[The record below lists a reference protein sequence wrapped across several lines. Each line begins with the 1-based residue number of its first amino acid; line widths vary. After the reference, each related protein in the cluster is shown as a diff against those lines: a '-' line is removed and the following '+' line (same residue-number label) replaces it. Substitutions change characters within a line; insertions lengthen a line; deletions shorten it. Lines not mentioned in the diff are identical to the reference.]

1 MISSTHSPFQ
11 AVLLIAFGGPQG
23 MTDIRP
29 FLANVLR
36 GRNVPASRIEA
47 VAKHY
52 ELFDGVS
59 PITELTQKQA
69 TGLSDRLTR
78 KGLKLPVYVG
88 MRNWNPYLKDTLL
101 EMSRTG
107 IRRAIGFIMAPH
119 GSFSSCEQ
127 YRNNVNEARQSIINS
142 GEADVA
148 ITYVASWHTHP
159 GFIKALANQI
169 DLAILAL
176 PNNLQQTSQ
185 IVFTAHSIPVSMA
198 NNCRYEDQLRESCDR
213 VAQTLNHPNWSLVYQ
228 SRSGNPAD
236 PWLGPDVVD
245 HLRDQHA
252 SGLKAAVLCPIGFVV
267 DHIEV
272 LYDLDLEAVRVC
284 EQIGLPV
291 ARAAAVNDELNFL
304 DMMTEVV
311 ASTSNRYTHATPLP
325 VTSPR
330 SK

>member
-1 MISSTHSPFQ
+1 MTSSPDSSFQ

-23 MTDIRP
+23 MNDIRP
-29 FLANVLR
+29 FLGNVLR
-36 GRNVPASRIEA
+36 GRNVPTNRVEA

-59 PITELTQKQA
+59 PITELTQRQA
-69 TGLSDRLTR
+69 NGLGDRLTR

-101 EMSRTG
+101 EMSKAG

-119 GSFSSCEQ
+119 SSFSSCEQ

-148 ITYVASWHTHP
+148 VTYVPSWHAHS
-159 GFIKALANQI
+159 GFIRALANNI
-169 DLAILAL
+169 EVAILGL
-176 PNNLQQTSQ
+176 PNNLQQASQ

-198 NNCRYEDQLRESCDR
+198 NNCCYEDQLRESCSQ

-236 PWLGPDVVD
+236 PWLGPDVAD

-272 LYDLDLEAVRVC
+272 LYDLDLEAARVC
-284 EQIGLPV
+284 DQIGLPV
-291 ARAAAVNDELNFL
+291 VRAAAVNDEVNFL

-311 ASTSNRYTHATPLP
+311 EEQQLFQRVVPTVKSSFINE
-325 VTSPR
+325 S
-330 SK
+330 

>member
-1 MISSTHSPFQ
+1 MTSTPDSPFHGH
-11 AVLLIAFGGPQG
+11 LLIAFGGPQG
-23 MTDIRP
+23 MNDIRP
-29 FLANVLR
+29 FLGNVLR
-36 GRNVPASRIEA
+36 GRNVPTNRVEA

-52 ELFDGVS
+52 ELFEGVS
-59 PITELTQKQA
+59 PITELTQRQA
-69 TGLSDRLTR
+69 NGLANRLTR

-101 EMSRTG
+101 EISRAG
-107 IRRAIGFIMAPH
+107 IRRVIGFIMAPH

-148 ITYVASWHTHP
+148 ITYVPSWHTHP
-159 GFIKALANQI
+159 GFIRALANHL
-169 DLAILAL
+169 DSAILAL
-176 PNNLQQTSQ
+176 PTNLQQAFQ
-185 IVFTAHSIPVSMA
+185 IVFTAHSIPMSMA
-198 NNCRYEDQLRESCDR
+198 NNCRYEDQLMESCGR
-213 VAQTLNHPNWSLVYQ
+213 VAQALNHPNWSLVYQ

-236 PWLGPDVVD
+236 PWLGPDVTN

-272 LYDLDLEAVRVC
+272 LYDLDLEAAKVC

-291 ARAAAVNDELNFL
+291 VRAAAVNDEALFL

-311 ASTSNRYTHATPLP
+311 TDTVNRYARTTPLP
-325 VTSPR
+325 LTRPP
-330 SK
+330 K

>member
-1 MISSTHSPFQ
+1 MTSTPNSPFQ

-23 MTDIRP
+23 MNDIRP
-29 FLANVLR
+29 FLGNILR
-36 GRNVPASRIEA
+36 GRNVPTNRVEA

-59 PITELTQKQA
+59 PITELTQRQA
-69 TGLSDRLTR
+69 NGLANRLTR

-101 EMSRTG
+101 EMSRAG

-119 GSFSSCEQ
+119 SSFSSCEQ

-142 GEADVA
+142 READVA
-148 ITYVASWHTHP
+148 ITYVPSWHTHP
-159 GFIKALANQI
+159 GFIRALANHL
-169 DLAILAL
+169 DSAILTL
-176 PNNLQQTSQ
+176 PKNLQQAFQ
-185 IVFTAHSIPVSMA
+185 IVFTAHSIPTSMA
-198 NNCRYEDQLRESCDR
+198 NNCRYEDQLKESCSQ
-213 VAQTLNHPNWSLVYQ
+213 VAKTLNHPNWALVYQ

-236 PWLGPDVVD
+236 PWLGPDVAD

-272 LYDLDLEAVRVC
+272 LYDLDLEATRVC
-284 EQIGLPV
+284 DQIGLSV
-291 ARAAAVNDELNFL
+291 VRAAAVNDEVNFL

-311 ASTSNRYTHATPLP
+311 ASTSNRYAHATPLP
-325 VTSPR
+325 LTSPN

>member
-1 MISSTHSPFQ
+1 MTSSPDSPFQ

-101 EMSRTG
+101 EMSRIG

-198 NNCRYEDQLRESCDR
+198 NNCRYEDQLRESCGR

-311 ASTSNRYTHATPLP
+311 ASTSNRYSHATPLP

>member
-236 PWLGPDVVD
+236 PWLGPDVID

-311 ASTSNRYTHATPLP
+311 ASTSNRYAHATPLP
-325 VTSPR
+325 VTSPC

>member
-311 ASTSNRYTHATPLP
+311 ASTSNRYAHATPLP

>member
-1 MISSTHSPFQ
+1 MTSTPDSPFQ

-23 MTDIRP
+23 MNDIRP
-29 FLANVLR
+29 FLSNVLR
-36 GRNVPASRIEA
+36 GRNVPTNRVEA

-59 PITELTQKQA
+59 PITELTQRQA
-69 TGLSDRLTR
+69 NGLANRLTR
-78 KGLKLPVYVG
+78 KDLKLPVYVG

-101 EMSRTG
+101 EMSRAG
-107 IRRAIGFIMAPH
+107 IRRVIGFIMAPH

-148 ITYVASWHTHP
+148 ITYVPSWHTHP
-159 GFIKALANQI
+159 GFIRALANHL
-169 DLAILAL
+169 DSAILAL
-176 PNNLQQTSQ
+176 PTNLQQAFQ
-185 IVFTAHSIPVSMA
+185 IVFTAHSIPMSMA
-198 NNCRYEDQLRESCDR
+198 NNCRYEDQLMESCGR
-213 VAQTLNHPNWSLVYQ
+213 VAQALNHPNWSLVYQ

-236 PWLGPDVVD
+236 PWLGPDVTD

-272 LYDLDLEAVRVC
+272 LYDLDLEAVKVC

-291 ARAAAVNDELNFL
+291 VRAAAVNDEALFL

-311 ASTSNRYTHATPLP
+311 TDTVNRYARTTPLP
-325 VTSPR
+325 LTRPP
-330 SK
+330 K